1 MSYQSNEDSTE
12 LPYGYA
18 ITVSFFLKKNGG
30 KSFAEILLD
39 EKKTKKNTHTRK
51 NLTAT

>member
-1 MSYQSNEDSTE
+1 MPS
-12 LPYGYA
+12 LL
-18 ITVSFFLKKNGG
+18 VFFLNGG